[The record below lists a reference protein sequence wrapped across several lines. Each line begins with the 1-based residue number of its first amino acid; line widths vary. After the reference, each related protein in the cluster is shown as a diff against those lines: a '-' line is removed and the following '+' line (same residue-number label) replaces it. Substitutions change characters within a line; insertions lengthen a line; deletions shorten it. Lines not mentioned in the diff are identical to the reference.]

1 MRILVFVSATLN
13 AAVERG
19 TKPDAVGRQPGHR
32 TSTEKPPWCTRAV
45 PSRLPGRIGEIIQSF
60 ALFLQFFREGAPFNI

>member
-19 TKPDAVGRQPGHR
+19 TKPDMLGRQPGSALHV
-32 TSTEKPPWCTRAV
+32 CAV
-45 PSRLPGRIGEIIQSF
+45 KTVRWNG
-60 ALFLQFFREGAPFNI
+60 